1 MPRRIAFAVTLLLA
15 ASASA
20 EAQCA
25 SGVCYAPA
33 ARYAPAAPAFAWPYR
48 AAPRATYT
56 QAYSPAPPPSYA
68 APALPA
74 AGDALAALS
83 VINAE
88 RARYGR
94 GPLAWSASLAAYA
107 STNNIQGHA
116 PGSTGGAGQCWA
128 GVGSAV
134 QAAYMWLNSPP
145 HRAILMGAQSECG
158 ISSCP
163 TGMTANAR

>member
-1 MPRRIAFAVTLLLA
+1 MPRRIAFAVMLLLA
-15 ASASA
+15 ASRA

-33 ARYAPAAPAFAWPYR
+33 ARYAPAAPSFAWPYR
-48 AAPRATYT
+48 AAPRVTYT
-56 QAYSPAPPPSYA
+56 QAYSPAPPTAYA
-68 APALPA
+68 APATPE
-74 AGDALAALS
+74 GGGALAALA

-107 STNNIQGHA
+107 STNSGVHA
-116 PGSTGGAGQCWA
+116 PGSNGGAGQCWA
-128 GVGSAV
+128 GVGDAV

-145 HRAILMGAQSECG
+145 HRAILLGAQSECG